1 MHSEQINQSIR
12 RKNKRIGR
20 KKKTVSSR
28 KKETVRSNSVI
39 SNLNSR

>member
-28 KKETVRSNSVI
+28 KKEIVRSNLVI

>member
-12 RKNKRIGR
+12 RKNKWIGR

-28 KKETVRSNSVI
+28 KKEIVRSNLVI